1 MANIPIWN
9 NNPGPVWG
17 STPFGFYDNDLEF
30 QQEAPLFATW
40 AARRLGYPIVEVE
53 LQDVNFYAALEEA
66 ITTYGNEVYQ
76 WKIREGYLSMEGNIV
91 NDTTTF
97 NNKLIT
103 PGNLGSIIRIA
114 ENYASEAGVG
124 GYTTYYTGS
133 LTLTASVQDYDLKK
147 WALDNGIS
155 GSGIEIKKIFFE
167 APPAIVRYF
176 DPYAGTG
183 TGIQSLLETFGFGQF
198 SPGINFLLMPI
209 YFDVQKLQAIELND
223 QIRKSAFSFDL
234 VNNNLRIFPIPGDR
248 MDGAEK
254 KLFFHYIKRDERND
268 VTSAT
273 PTYDSGSSTLVTN
286 VSNVPYVN
294 PVYGEINSIGKQWI
308 RLFALAAV
316 KETLGYVRKKYQ
328 TIPIPGAEVT
338 LNGDDLLTDARTEK
352 EKLLENLRDMLGMTS
367 RKTQLE
373 NQSMEADFI
382 QKTLINVALPIY
394 IF

>member
-17 STPFGFYDNDLEF
+17 NTPFGFYDNDLPF

-40 AARRLGYPIVEVE
+40 CARRLGYPIVNIE
-53 LQDVNFYAALEEA
+53 LQDINFYACLEEA

-91 NDTTTF
+91 DNNTTF

-103 PGNLGSIIRIA
+103 PNLGTTIRIA
-114 ENYASEAGVG
+114 ETYGSEAGVG

-133 LTLTASVQDYDLKK
+133 LTLTASIQDYDMKQ
-147 WALDNGIS
+147 WAINEGIS

-248 MDGAEK
+248 ADGAEH

-273 PTYDSGSSTLVTN
+273 PTYNTGSSTLVTN
-286 VSNVPYVN
+286 VSNVPYAN
-294 PVYGEINSIGKQWI
+294 PIFGDINSIGKQWI
-308 RLFALAAV
+308 RLYALAEV
-316 KETLGYVRKKYQ
+316 KETLAYVRKKYAS
-328 TIPIPGAEVT
+328 IPIPGAEVT
-338 LNGDDLLTDARTEK
+338 LNGDDLLTDARAEK
-352 EKLLENLRDMLGMTS
+352 AALLEQLRAMLDQTS

-373 NQSMEADFI
+373 NQAAEADSI
-382 QKTLINVALPIY
+382 QKTLTNVALPIY

>member
-1 MANIPIWN
+1 
-9 NNPGPVWG
+9 
-17 STPFGFYDNDLEF
+17 
-30 QQEAPLFATW
+30 
-40 AARRLGYPIVEVE
+40 LGYPIVNIE
-53 LQDVNFYAALEEA
+53 LQDINFYACLEEA

-76 WKIREGYLSMEGNIV
+76 WKIRESYLSMEGNIV
-91 NDTTTF
+91 DEDITF

-103 PGNLGSIIRIA
+103 PNLGTTIRIS
-114 ENYASEAGVG
+114 ETYASEAGVG

-133 LTLTASVQDYDLKK
+133 LETTASVQEYDLKQ
-147 WALDNGIS
+147 WAISQGIS

-234 VNNNLRIFPIPGDR
+234 VNNNLRIFPIPHR
-248 MDGAEK
+248 SE

-273 PTYDSGSSTLVTN
+273 PTYDTGSSSLITN
-286 VSNVPYVN
+286 VSNVPYAN
-294 PVYGEINSIGKQWI
+294 PIYGSINSIGRQWI
-308 RLFALAAV
+308 RQYALAEV
-316 KETLGYVRKKYQ
+316 KETLAYVRKKYAN
-328 TIPIPGAEVT
+328 IPIPGAEVI
-338 LNGDDLLTDARTEK
+338 LNGDDLLTDARAEK
-352 EKLLENLRDMLGMTS
+352 AALLEQLRAMLDMTS

-373 NQSMEADFI
+373 NQAAEADFI
-382 QKTLINVALPIY
+382 QKTLVNVALPIY

>member
-9 NNPGPVWG
+9 NNPGPAWG
-17 STPFGFYDNDLEF
+17 NTPFGFYDNDLSF

-40 AARRLGYPIVEVE
+40 AARRLGYPIVNIE
-53 LQDVNFYAALEEA
+53 LQDINFYACFEEA

-76 WKIREGYLSMEGNIV
+76 WIIRDNYLSMEGNIV
-91 NDTTTF
+91 SNTTTW
-97 NNKLIT
+97 NDKIIT
-103 PGNLGSIIRIA
+103 ANLGTIIRIA
-114 ENYASEAGVG
+114 ETYGSEAGVG

-133 LTLTASVQDYDLKK
+133 LEMTASVQDYDLKQ
-147 WALDNGIS
+147 WALNQGIT

-183 TGIQSLLETFGFGQF
+183 TGIQSLLETFGFGQM

-223 QIRKSAFSFDL
+223 QIRKSAFTFDL
-234 VNNNLRIFPIPGDR
+234 VNNNLRIFPIPGR
-248 MDGAEK
+248 AER
-254 KLFFHYIKRDERND
+254 LFFHYIKRDERND

-273 PTYDSGSSTLVTN
+273 PTYNSGSSNLITN
-286 VSNVPYVN
+286 VSNVPYAN
-294 PVYGEINSIGKQWI
+294 PVYGDINSIGRQWI
-308 RLFALAAV
+308 RQYALAEV
-316 KETLGYVRKKYQ
+316 KETLAYVRKKYA

-338 LNGDDLLTDARTEK
+338 LNGDDLLTDARAEK
-352 EKLLENLRDMLGMTS
+352 AALLEQLRGMLDITS

-373 NQSMEADFI
+373 NQSLEADYV
-382 QKTLINVALPIY
+382 QKTLANSPIGIY

>member
-1 MANIPIWN
+1 MANIPIWD

-17 STPFGFYDNDLEF
+17 NTPFGFYDNDLTF

-40 AARRLGYPIVEVE
+40 CSRRLGYPIVNIE
-53 LQDVNFYAALEEA
+53 LQDINFYACFEEA

-76 WKIREGYLSMEGNIV
+76 WKIRESYLSMEGNIV
-91 NDTTTF
+91 DEDITF

-103 PGNLGSIIRIA
+103 PNLGTTIRIA
-114 ENYASEAGVG
+114 ETYGSEAGVG

-133 LTLTASVQDYDLKK
+133 LEMTASIQEYDLKQ
-147 WALDNGIS
+147 WAISQGIS

-223 QIRKSAFSFDL
+223 QIRKSAYSFDL
-234 VNNNLRIFPIPGDR
+234 VNNNLRIFPIPHR
-248 MDGAEK
+248 NE

-273 PTYDSGSSTLVTN
+273 PTYDTGSSSLITN
-286 VSNVPYVN
+286 VSNVPYTN
-294 PVYGEINSIGKQWI
+294 PIYGSINSIGRQWI
-308 RLFALAAV
+308 RQYALAEV
-316 KETLGYVRKKYQ
+316 KETLAYVRKKYAN
-328 TIPIPGAEVT
+328 IPIPGAEVT
-338 LNGDDLLTDARTEK
+338 LNGDDLLTDARAEK
-352 EKLLENLRDMLGMTS
+352 AALLEQLRAMLDVTS

-373 NQSMEADFI
+373 NQAAEADFI
-382 QKTLINVALPIY
+382 QKTLVNVALPIY